1 MPPVFGR
8 FSLSRRLWLV
18 LLVAIV
24 PLAALT
30 FHDYRANR
38 AKAVEDIELHAR
50 LLVQRV
56 QVVEAAAQRQVR
68 QLLASMAMAN
78 DMAGLDPGAC
88 NALAQRLSRSVDD
101 ISNLRA
107 GTADGKVFC
116 SLVAGAVV
124 AAVTRRAR
132 AAW

>member
-1 MPPVFGR
+1 
-8 FSLSRRLWLV
+8 LWLV

-56 QVVEAAAQRQVR
+56 QVEEAAAQRQVR

-101 ISNLRA
+101 ISNLGA
-107 GTADGKVFC
+107 VTADGKVFC
-116 SLVAGAVV
+116 SLLPDARPVDVSDRV
-124 AAVTRRAR
+124 WFRDVRQRRG
-132 AAW
+132 